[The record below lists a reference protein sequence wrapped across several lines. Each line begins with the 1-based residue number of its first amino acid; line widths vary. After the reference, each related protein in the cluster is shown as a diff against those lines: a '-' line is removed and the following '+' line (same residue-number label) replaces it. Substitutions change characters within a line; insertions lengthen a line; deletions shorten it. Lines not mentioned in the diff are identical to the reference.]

1 MEFLERSADL
11 LAQAER
17 YEVTGEIYK
26 LVIPVY
32 EQERDFNVRWMN
44 SYVFELRPDK
54 DESWYESWHSKNC
67 HIQKKAFYT
76 GKK

>member
-1 MEFLERSADL
+1 MHWLFEYIITNIFHLLLQNNLVDLLERSADL

-32 EQERDFNVRWMN
+32 EQDRNFNVSQLVDGNMIVN
-44 SYVFELRPDK
+44 
-54 DESWYESWHSKNC
+54 
-67 HIQKKAFYT
+67 
-76 GKK
+76 

>member
-1 MEFLERSADL
+1 MRYILACSHALVYASLKYSTFLQSNLVEFLERSADL

-32 EQERDFNVRWMN
+32 EQERDFNVRLMN
-44 SYVFELRPDK
+44 SYAIVIL
-54 DESWYESWHSKNC
+54 N
-67 HIQKKAFYT
+67 
-76 GKK
+76 